1 MTCGKIKELILT
13 DYIDN
18 EMNDEEKVR
27 LNMHLVHCHGCKEF
41 LETVNNAAVGP
52 FAGAKQIQPPG
63 FIWQRVREAVIAGQ
77 QEKIRFS
84 AGLLEKLKAVFYFPK
99 PVLVIS
105 TIAALA
111 LIIALTA
118 TLKFSNKAGPG
129 INREDQVEYSTYSIE
144 TPVSALLNNDGGFG
158 TSVEKYFL

>member
-41 LETVNNAAVGP
+41 LEAVNNAAVGP

-63 FIWQRVREAVIAGQ
+63 FIWQRVREAVTAER
-77 QEKIRFS
+77 QEKISFP
-84 AGLLEKLKAVFYFPK
+84 AGLLEKLKTVFYFPK
-99 PVLVIS
+99 PVLIVS

-111 LIIALTA
+111 LIIVLAV
-118 TLKFSNKAGPG
+118 TLKFGSKAALDIGRG
-129 INREDQVEYSTYSIE
+129 DQVEYSAYSIE